1 MRVTP
6 QTRDA
11 HRHALLRAAGRL
23 FRAGGIGRVSV
34 ADITHEAG
42 LTHGAFYG
50 HFESKDA
57 LAAEACR
64 DELQTA
70 AQHWRDRVAAARS
83 AGDDPLAIIARRYL
97 SEANRDNLE
106 SSCALVALGAEVSR
120 APALVRAALHQG
132 TEALLAVLEEEI
144 PRARPGHPD
153 PRGAALAMLAAMG
166 GGLALARALLPD
178 LARSRAALDA
188 ALATALAA
196 TEA

>member
-1 MRVTP
+1 MRVTS

-11 HRHALLRAAGRL
+11 HRHALLCAAGRL

-34 ADITHEAG
+34 AEIAHEAG

-57 LAAEACR
+57 LVAEACCG
-64 DELQTA
+64 ELQEA
-70 AQHWRDRVAAARS
+70 ARHWRDRAAAARM
-83 AGDDPLAIIARRYL
+83 AGDDPLAVIARRYL
-97 SEANRDNLE
+97 SEANRDNVE
-106 SSCALVALGAEVSR
+106 NSCALVALGAEISR
-120 APALVRAALHQG
+120 APQRVRASLNKG

-144 PRARPGHPD
+144 QRGRLGHPD
-153 PRGAALAMLAAMG
+153 PHGAALAMLAALA

-178 LARSRAALDA
+178 QARSRAALDA

-196 TEA
+196 TEI